1 MATKKEAAAAAPAG
15 AAPAAPA
22 AGAAAAAAPAKGSK
36 KKLIIIAGA
45 VSAVLL
51 IGGGGAAWMLMGKQ
65 APDETAE
72 GGAKP
77 SGPKKMPVFVDL
89 DTFIVNLRDKE
100 ESERFMQV
108 KLVAEV
114 KDSAAGE
121 MMKTL
126 MPSLRN
132 EILLLLGSKK
142 VEDIAD
148 REGKEKLAGEIV
160 TAANK
165 ILEGTPAEKAVEGVN
180 FTHLIIQ

>member
-1 MATKKEAAAAAPAG
+1 MATKKEAAVAAPAG

-22 AGAAAAAAPAKGSK
+22 AGAAAAALAKGSK

-51 IGGGGAAWMLMGKQ
+51 IGGGSAAWMLTSK
-65 APDETAE
+65 APDSTAE
-72 GGAKP
+72 GNAKR

-114 KDSAAGE
+114 KDNAAGE

-142 VEDIAD
+142 VEDISD

-160 TAANK
+160 MAANK
-165 ILEGTPAEKAVEGVN
+165 ILEGTSAEKAVEGVN

>member
-1 MATKKEAAAAAPAG
+1 MATKKEPAAAAPAG
-15 AAPAAPA
+15 ATPAAPA
-22 AGAAAAAAPAKGSK
+22 AGAAAATAAPAKGSK

-51 IGGGGAAWMLMGKQ
+51 IGGGGAAWMLMGKT
-65 APDETAE
+65 PDTTAE

-89 DTFIVNLRDKE
+89 DSFIVNLRDKE

-114 KDSAAGE
+114 KDNAAGE
-121 MMKTL
+121 MLKTL

-160 TAANK
+160 AAANK
-165 ILEGTPAEKAVEGVN
+165 ILEGTPAERAVEGVN

>member
-1 MATKKEAAAAAPAG
+1 MATKKEAAVAAPAA

-22 AGAAAAAAPAKGSK
+22 AGAAAATAALAKGSK

-51 IGGGGAAWMLMGKQ
+51 IGGGAAAWMLTGNS
-65 APDETAE
+65 ADATAA

-89 DTFIVNLRDKE
+89 DSFIVNLRDKDQ
-100 ESERFMQV
+100 SERFMQV

-121 MMKTL
+121 MLKTL

-132 EILLLLGSKK
+132 EILLLLGSKQ

-148 REGKEKLAGEIV
+148 RQGKEKLAAEIV
-160 TAANK
+160 AAANK
-165 ILEGTPAEKAVEGVN
+165 ILEGTPAEKSVEGVN